1 MATPS
6 YITHTFAAS
15 VVVSSKLGMM
25 SQMSLVTIWLM
36 CDFLLTQFSG

>member
-25 SQMSLVTIWLM
+25 SQMSLVTTCVTFYSLSS
-36 CDFLLTQFSG
+36 DG